1 MDESGGRGQPRSGN
15 DESAEPH
22 EGLPPRATDPAP
34 ADEQP
39 TDEHGPASARP
50 TRGPEP
56 AVPTAPAATPGNDS
70 APPRPTA
77 ADAAPDPRTADPAP
91 AGAGDKA
98 PEAGPDAAPPRAAAE
113 TPRPTPAPAEGEGD
127 GSPEAGPNPDRA
139 SAASPYTAPARAE
152 GDGDDAPEAGTHGDG
167 PHAAPARAGGG
178 GGGSPETG
186 THPDR
191 AHVDGPRAVA
201 GDTRVA
207 SASSAPGQ
215 GAGGGSP
222 ETGTHPDRAHVDG
235 PRAVAGDTG
244 VASASSAPGQ
254 GAGGGSPEADAHPDR
269 ACADGPRAAA
279 GDAGVAPAP
288 SAPGQGDGGG
298 SPEAGTHPDR
308 AYAGDQ
314 HAAPAAGRPEA
325 DRHAAPAAGRPAADP
340 LRKAPDHAPDAGDAQ
355 RREQPAAPGPVP
367 GHPNHRPETPAHGD
381 RPLAHSAD
389 GKGPAPQRPEPRGGL
404 LMGRPFGVPV
414 YVAPSWFLVA
424 ALITWVFGG
433 QLERVLPELGAA
445 RYLVSL
451 FFAVAFY
458 ASVLVHELAHTV
470 AALRFK
476 LPVRRIQLQ
485 FFGGVS
491 EIEKEAETPGR
502 EFVLAFVG
510 PLLSL
515 VLAGAFYAAAQTV
528 EPGTVPGVLLAG
540 LMISNL
546 IVAAFNLLPGLP
558 LDGGRMLRAVVW
570 KITGK
575 PMTGTVAAAWVGR
588 ALAVSVLI
596 GLPLLTQSGAL
607 GTDAADNVGMDTVL
621 DALLAAILAAII
633 WTGAGNSL
641 RMARLREHLPELRA
655 RALTRRAVPVET
667 DTPLSEALRRANAAG
682 ARALVVVDAD
692 GQPLSLVRE
701 AAIVGV
707 PEHRRP
713 WVAVSGL
720 AQDLTDGM
728 RVSAELSGEELLDAL
743 RATPATEY
751 LVVEET
757 GEIYGVLSAADVER
771 AFVKAMA
778 RPS

>member
-1 MDESGGRGQPRSGN
+1 RD
-15 DESAEPH
+15 
-22 EGLPPRATDPAP
+22 
-34 ADEQP
+34 
-39 TDEHGPASARP
+39 
-50 TRGPEP
+50 
-56 AVPTAPAATPGNDS
+56 
-70 APPRPTA
+70 
-77 ADAAPDPRTADPAP
+77 
-91 AGAGDKA
+91 
-98 PEAGPDAAPPRAAAE
+98 
-113 TPRPTPAPAEGEGD
+113 
-127 GSPEAGPNPDRA
+127 
-139 SAASPYTAPARAE
+139 
-152 GDGDDAPEAGTHGDG
+152 
-167 PHAAPARAGGG
+167 GGG
-178 GGGSPETG
+178 SDGGGSPE
-186 THPDR
+186 
-191 AHVDGPRAVA
+191 
-201 GDTRVA
+201 
-207 SASSAPGQ
+207 S
-215 GAGGGSP
+215 
-222 ETGTHPDRAHVDG
+222 
-235 PRAVAGDTG
+235 
-244 VASASSAPGQ
+244 
-254 GAGGGSPEADAHPDR
+254 DAHPDR
-269 ACADGPRAAA
+269 AYASGPPS
-279 GDAGVAPAP
+279 APAP
-288 SAPGQGDGGG
+288 DPGH
-298 SPEAGTHPDR
+298 SNH
-308 AYAGDQ
+308 
-314 HAAPAAGRPEA
+314 H
-325 DRHAAPAAGRPAADP
+325 
-340 LRKAPDHAPDAGDAQ
+340 
-355 RREQPAAPGPVP
+355 PGPSVP
-367 GHPNHRPETPAHGD
+367 DHGD

-515 VLAGAFYAAAQTV
+515 VLAGVFYAAVQTV

-575 PMTGTVAAAWVGR
+575 PMKGTIAAAWVGR

-607 GTDAADNVGMDTVL
+607 GTDAVDNVGMDTVL

-655 RALTRRAVPVET
+655 RTLTRRAVPVET
-667 DTPLSEALRRANAAG
+667 GTPLSEALRRANAAG
-682 ARALVVVDAD
+682 ARALVVVDTD

>member
-1 MDESGGRGQPRSGN
+1 MDVSGGSGQPRPGN
-15 DESAEPH
+15 DESAEPQA
-22 EGLPPRATDPAP
+22 G
-34 ADEQP
+34 
-39 TDEHGPASARP
+39 
-50 TRGPEP
+50 
-56 AVPTAPAATPGNDS
+56 PTAPATGSARPEPADSGPPGDRPADGPRTAGEAHGDPARTPADRSPTAGTDDTPATPTANTPGSGTPDPPTPAPGTHTQGAGPERSS
-70 APPRPTA
+70 ADVPGPESPGSAGPALQPPGVGTPGSEMPGSGTHAQGVGPESSGPEPSGVGVPGPESSGPEPSGVGVPGPESSGPEPSSADVPGPESPGSAGPAPEHAGAGTPAHGA
-77 ADAAPDPRTADPAP
+77 ATPETPARETPLRKAPSPGAQGEPSEGAAPAHGEPGRETPDDVTPERAPEPNPAPAPAPDPRTSQPPADDRPAHAP
-91 AGAGDKA
+91 AH
-98 PEAGPDAAPPRAAAE
+98 
-113 TPRPTPAPAEGEGD
+113 
-127 GSPEAGPNPDRA
+127 
-139 SAASPYTAPARAE
+139 
-152 GDGDDAPEAGTHGDG
+152 HG
-167 PHAAPARAGGG
+167 
-178 GGGSPETG
+178 
-186 THPDR
+186 
-191 AHVDGPRAVA
+191 
-201 GDTRVA
+201 
-207 SASSAPGQ
+207 
-215 GAGGGSP
+215 
-222 ETGTHPDRAHVDG
+222 
-235 PRAVAGDTG
+235 
-244 VASASSAPGQ
+244 
-254 GAGGGSPEADAHPDR
+254 
-269 ACADGPRAAA
+269 
-279 GDAGVAPAP
+279 
-288 SAPGQGDGGG
+288 
-298 SPEAGTHPDR
+298 
-308 AYAGDQ
+308 
-314 HAAPAAGRPEA
+314 
-325 DRHAAPAAGRPAADP
+325 
-340 LRKAPDHAPDAGDAQ
+340 
-355 RREQPAAPGPVP
+355 
-367 GHPNHRPETPAHGD
+367 HGD
-381 RPLAHSAD
+381 RDTHPGHGHTTAQHPRPDAHRD
-389 GKGPAPQRPEPRGGL
+389 GGTGPARPPQRKPEPGGGL

-433 QLERVLPELGAA
+433 QLDRVLPELGAA

-515 VLAGAFYAAAQTV
+515 VLAGVFYAALLPV
-528 EPGTVPGVLLAG
+528 EPDSVPGVLLAG

-546 IVAAFNLLPGLP
+546 LVAAFNLLPGLP

-575 PMTGTVAAAWVGR
+575 PMNGTIAAAWVGR
-588 ALAVSVLI
+588 ALAIAVLI
-596 GLPLLTQSGAL
+596 GLPLLTQSL
-607 GTDAADNVGMDTVL
+607 GSGAADDVGMDTVM

-655 RALTRRAVPVET
+655 RALTRRAVPVPG
-667 DTPLSEALRRANAAG
+667 DTPLSEALRRANASG
-682 ARALVVVDAD
+682 ARALVVVDPD
-692 GQPLSLVRE
+692 GAPVSLVRE

-713 WVAVSGL
+713 WVPVSTL

-743 RATPATEY
+743 RANPATEY

>member
-1 MDESGGRGQPRSGN
+1 MDESGGSGQPRSGDDN
-15 DESAEPH
+15 PAGHHAAPTNPASDATTTPPRQHPTAEPPHPGTEKPGTEKPGTDKHEEPEAAPAGPASGSAEESADATADAAREPDTGASAPDTNADADS
-22 EGLPPRATDPAP
+22 EQRATGGARHEDRPVGGPDFGKAPAP
-34 ADEQP
+34 ADDHERAHAHSG
-39 TDEHGPASARP
+39 THGPA
-50 TRGPEP
+50 PE
-56 AVPTAPAATPGNDS
+56 
-70 APPRPTA
+70 
-77 ADAAPDPRTADPAP
+77 
-91 AGAGDKA
+91 
-98 PEAGPDAAPPRAAAE
+98 
-113 TPRPTPAPAEGEGD
+113 
-127 GSPEAGPNPDRA
+127 
-139 SAASPYTAPARAE
+139 
-152 GDGDDAPEAGTHGDG
+152 
-167 PHAAPARAGGG
+167 
-178 GGGSPETG
+178 
-186 THPDR
+186 
-191 AHVDGPRAVA
+191 
-201 GDTRVA
+201 
-207 SASSAPGQ
+207 
-215 GAGGGSP
+215 
-222 ETGTHPDRAHVDG
+222 
-235 PRAVAGDTG
+235 
-244 VASASSAPGQ
+244 
-254 GAGGGSPEADAHPDR
+254 
-269 ACADGPRAAA
+269 
-279 GDAGVAPAP
+279 
-288 SAPGQGDGGG
+288 
-298 SPEAGTHPDR
+298 
-308 AYAGDQ
+308 
-314 HAAPAAGRPEA
+314 
-325 DRHAAPAAGRPAADP
+325 
-340 LRKAPDHAPDAGDAQ
+340 
-355 RREQPAAPGPVP
+355 
-367 GHPNHRPETPAHGD
+367 
-381 RPLAHSAD
+381 
-389 GKGPAPQRPEPRGGL
+389 RPEPGGGL
-404 LMGRPFGVPV
+404 LMGRLFGVPV

-433 QLERVLPELGAA
+433 QLDRVLPELGAA

-470 AALRFK
+470 AAIRFK

-515 VLAGAFYAAAQTV
+515 VLAGVFYVAMLAV

-546 IVAAFNLLPGLP
+546 IVAVFNLLPGLP

-575 PMTGTVAAAWVGR
+575 PMSGTIAAAWVGR

-596 GLPLLTQSGAL
+596 GLPLLTQSGLL
-607 GTDAADNVGMDTVL
+607 GSDAVDNVGMDTVM

-641 RMARLREHLPELRA
+641 RVARLREHLPELRA
-655 RALTRRAVPVET
+655 RTLTRRAVPVPT
-667 DTPLSEALRRANAAG
+667 DTPLSEALRRANEAG

-692 GQPLSLVRE
+692 GTPISLVRE

-720 AQDLTDGM
+720 AQELTDGM
-728 RVSAELSGEELLDAL
+728 RVSAELAGEDLLEAL
-743 RATPATEY
+743 RAHPATEY

-778 RPS
+778 RP

>member
-1 MDESGGRGQPRSGN
+1 MDVSGASGQPRSG
-15 DESAEPH
+15 D
-22 EGLPPRATDPAP
+22 D
-34 ADEQP
+34 QP
-39 TDEHGPASARP
+39 TDH
-50 TRGPEP
+50 P
-56 AVPTAPAATPGNDS
+56 AVPTPPPPAAEAPAPTEDGPDTDTAATPDS
-70 APPRPTA
+70 NTPASNTPGPEAARAEEPEDETPDTTAATAPKTKTHETGADEAGADQAEADRAGADRAGADKAGADKAGADEAAADGAKIPESAPDTAGTHETHRTLAHTEPPTGPAPGMAKGEPPRP
-77 ADAAPDPRTADPAP
+77 PKEP
-91 AGAGDKA
+91 
-98 PEAGPDAAPPRAAAE
+98 
-113 TPRPTPAPAEGEGD
+113 
-127 GSPEAGPNPDRA
+127 
-139 SAASPYTAPARAE
+139 
-152 GDGDDAPEAGTHGDG
+152 
-167 PHAAPARAGGG
+167 GGG
-178 GGGSPETG
+178 I
-186 THPDR
+186 
-191 AHVDGPRAVA
+191 
-201 GDTRVA
+201 
-207 SASSAPGQ
+207 
-215 GAGGGSP
+215 
-222 ETGTHPDRAHVDG
+222 
-235 PRAVAGDTG
+235 
-244 VASASSAPGQ
+244 
-254 GAGGGSPEADAHPDR
+254 
-269 ACADGPRAAA
+269 
-279 GDAGVAPAP
+279 
-288 SAPGQGDGGG
+288 
-298 SPEAGTHPDR
+298 
-308 AYAGDQ
+308 
-314 HAAPAAGRPEA
+314 
-325 DRHAAPAAGRPAADP
+325 
-340 LRKAPDHAPDAGDAQ
+340 
-355 RREQPAAPGPVP
+355 
-367 GHPNHRPETPAHGD
+367 
-381 RPLAHSAD
+381 
-389 GKGPAPQRPEPRGGL
+389 

-433 QLERVLPELGAA
+433 QLDRVLPELGAA

-470 AALRFK
+470 AAIRFK

-515 VLAGAFYAAAQTV
+515 VLAGLFYLAMKPVQ
-528 EPGTVPGVLLAG
+528 PGTVPGVLLAG
-540 LMISNL
+540 LMVSNL

-575 PMTGTVAAAWVGR
+575 PMSGTVAAAWVGR
-588 ALAVSVLI
+588 ALAVAVLV
-596 GLPLLTQSGAL
+596 GLPLLNSSGGL
-607 GTDAADNVGMDTVL
+607 GGGTEESGGMNTVT

-655 RALTRRAVPVET
+655 RTLTRRAVPVET

-692 GQPLSLVRE
+692 GHPLSLVRE
-701 AAIVGV
+701 SAIVGV

-713 WVAVSGL
+713 WVPVSGL
-720 AQDLTDGM
+720 AQDLTDDM

-743 RATPATEY
+743 RAAPATEY
-751 LVVEET
+751 LVVETT

>member
-1 MDESGGRGQPRSGN
+1 MDESGGSGQPRSG
-15 DESAEPH
+15 
-22 EGLPPRATDPAP
+22 
-34 ADEQP
+34 
-39 TDEHGPASARP
+39 TDEATERHGEQR
-50 TRGPEP
+50 
-56 AVPTAPAATPGNDS
+56 
-70 APPRPTA
+70 
-77 ADAAPDPRTADPAP
+77 
-91 AGAGDKA
+91 
-98 PEAGPDAAPPRAAAE
+98 
-113 TPRPTPAPAEGEGD
+113 
-127 GSPEAGPNPDRA
+127 
-139 SAASPYTAPARAE
+139 
-152 GDGDDAPEAGTHGDG
+152 
-167 PHAAPARAGGG
+167 
-178 GGGSPETG
+178 
-186 THPDR
+186 
-191 AHVDGPRAVA
+191 
-201 GDTRVA
+201 
-207 SASSAPGQ
+207 
-215 GAGGGSP
+215 
-222 ETGTHPDRAHVDG
+222 
-235 PRAVAGDTG
+235 
-244 VASASSAPGQ
+244 
-254 GAGGGSPEADAHPDR
+254 
-269 ACADGPRAAA
+269 
-279 GDAGVAPAP
+279 AP
-288 SAPGQGDGGG
+288 SAPAADATRPGPERSEHPTGPTPPTTPGT
-298 SPEAGTHPDR
+298 PEAAPSPDGPHDSARGAATHGDSSSGAEDGAEDGAEAPGDSRDR
-308 AYAGDQ
+308 AE
-314 HAAPAAGRPEA
+314 APAGPGFPSDSSDEA
-325 DRHAAPAAGRPAADP
+325 DARHGSSAAG
-340 LRKAPDHAPDAGDAQ
+340 
-355 RREQPAAPGPVP
+355 QP
-367 GHPNHRPETPAHGD
+367 HPEPEHPRA
-381 RPLAHSAD
+381 LAHSGTGTGT
-389 GKGPAPQRPEPRGGL
+389 GKTQPPRRGREPGGGL

-433 QLERVLPELGAA
+433 QLDRVLPELGAL

-502 EFVLAFVG
+502 EFVLSFVG

-515 VLAGAFYAAAQTV
+515 VLSGVFYLAMLAV

-575 PMTGTVAAAWVGR
+575 PMSGTIAAAWVGR

-607 GTDAADNVGMDTVL
+607 GATQDNIGGMDTVT

-655 RALTRRAVPVET
+655 RSLTRRAVPVET
-667 DTPLSEALRRANAAG
+667 STPLSEALRRANDAG
-682 ARALVVVDAD
+682 ARALVVVDAN
-692 GQPLSLVRE
+692 GEPLSLVRE

-728 RVSAELSGEELLDAL
+728 RVSAELAGEALLDTL

-751 LVVEET
+751 LVVEDS

>member
-1 MDESGGRGQPRSGN
+1 
-15 DESAEPH
+15 
-22 EGLPPRATDPAP
+22 
-34 ADEQP
+34 
-39 TDEHGPASARP
+39 
-50 TRGPEP
+50 
-56 AVPTAPAATPGNDS
+56 
-70 APPRPTA
+70 
-77 ADAAPDPRTADPAP
+77 
-91 AGAGDKA
+91 
-98 PEAGPDAAPPRAAAE
+98 
-113 TPRPTPAPAEGEGD
+113 
-127 GSPEAGPNPDRA
+127 
-139 SAASPYTAPARAE
+139 
-152 GDGDDAPEAGTHGDG
+152 
-167 PHAAPARAGGG
+167 
-178 GGGSPETG
+178 
-186 THPDR
+186 
-191 AHVDGPRAVA
+191 
-201 GDTRVA
+201 
-207 SASSAPGQ
+207 
-215 GAGGGSP
+215 
-222 ETGTHPDRAHVDG
+222 
-235 PRAVAGDTG
+235 
-244 VASASSAPGQ
+244 
-254 GAGGGSPEADAHPDR
+254 
-269 ACADGPRAAA
+269 
-279 GDAGVAPAP
+279 
-288 SAPGQGDGGG
+288 
-298 SPEAGTHPDR
+298 
-308 AYAGDQ
+308 
-314 HAAPAAGRPEA
+314 
-325 DRHAAPAAGRPAADP
+325 
-340 LRKAPDHAPDAGDAQ
+340 
-355 RREQPAAPGPVP
+355 
-367 GHPNHRPETPAHGD
+367 
-381 RPLAHSAD
+381 
-389 GKGPAPQRPEPRGGL
+389 
-404 LMGRPFGVPV
+404 MGRPFGVPV

-433 QLERVLPELGAA
+433 QLDRVLPELGAL

-502 EFVLAFVG
+502 EFVLSFVG

-515 VLAGAFYAAAQTV
+515 VLSGLFYLAMLAV

-570 KITGK
+570 KITGR
-575 PMTGTVAAAWVGR
+575 PMSGTIAAAWVGR

-596 GLPLLTQSGAL
+596 GLPLLTQSGVL
-607 GTDAADNVGMDTVL
+607 GATQDHVGGMDTVT

-655 RALTRRAVPVET
+655 RSLTRRAVPVET
-667 DTPLSEALRRANAAG
+667 STPLSEALRRANEAG

-692 GQPLSLVRE
+692 GEPLSLVRE

-728 RVSAELSGEELLDAL
+728 RVSAELAGEALLDTL

-751 LVVEET
+751 LVVEDS

>member
-1 MDESGGRGQPRSGN
+1 MDESGGSGQPRSGT
-15 DESAEPH
+15 DESTERRADRRAP
-22 EGLPPRATDPAP
+22 ATDPARPDPAPTAEQATDADDAATSGEAAQQAQDATADDAATRLGP
-34 ADEQP
+34 ADAP
-39 TDEHGPASARP
+39 HTPAAHN
-50 TRGPEP
+50 
-56 AVPTAPAATPGNDS
+56 PTAPVSPSEPGAETPPAHEPAHAPTQEPAHAPDS
-70 APPRPTA
+70 DRRPSPQSPTTPDQQPTAPYPHHTPDTHDRTLAHSGTTKGQPPPRP
-77 ADAAPDPRTADPAP
+77 
-91 AGAGDKA
+91 K
-98 PEAGPDAAPPRAAAE
+98 
-113 TPRPTPAPAEGEGD
+113 
-127 GSPEAGPNPDRA
+127 
-139 SAASPYTAPARAE
+139 
-152 GDGDDAPEAGTHGDG
+152 
-167 PHAAPARAGGG
+167 
-178 GGGSPETG
+178 
-186 THPDR
+186 
-191 AHVDGPRAVA
+191 
-201 GDTRVA
+201 
-207 SASSAPGQ
+207 
-215 GAGGGSP
+215 
-222 ETGTHPDRAHVDG
+222 
-235 PRAVAGDTG
+235 
-244 VASASSAPGQ
+244 
-254 GAGGGSPEADAHPDR
+254 
-269 ACADGPRAAA
+269 
-279 GDAGVAPAP
+279 
-288 SAPGQGDGGG
+288 
-298 SPEAGTHPDR
+298 
-308 AYAGDQ
+308 
-314 HAAPAAGRPEA
+314 
-325 DRHAAPAAGRPAADP
+325 
-340 LRKAPDHAPDAGDAQ
+340 
-355 RREQPAAPGPVP
+355 
-367 GHPNHRPETPAHGD
+367 
-381 RPLAHSAD
+381 
-389 GKGPAPQRPEPRGGL
+389 EPRGGL

-433 QLERVLPELGAA
+433 QLDRVLPELGAA

-515 VLAGAFYAAAQTV
+515 VLAGVFYAAMQPV

-558 LDGGRMLRAVVW
+558 LDGGRMLRAIVW

-575 PMTGTVAAAWVGR
+575 PMTGTIAAAWVGR
-588 ALAVSVLI
+588 ALAVSVLV
-596 GLPLLTQSGAL
+596 GLPWLTQSGAL
-607 GTDAADNVGMDTVL
+607 GSDAVDNVGMDTVM

-655 RALTRRAVPVET
+655 RTLTRRAVPVET

-692 GQPLSLVRE
+692 GNPLSLVRE

-720 AQDLTDGM
+720 AQDLTDDM
-728 RVSAELSGEELLDAL
+728 RVSAELAGEDLLDAL
-743 RATPATEY
+743 RAAPATEY

-778 RPS
+778 RPN

>member
-1 MDESGGRGQPRSGN
+1 MDESGGSGQPRSGT
-15 DESAEPH
+15 DRPAEPH
-22 EGLPPRATDPAP
+22 AGPPARTTDPHDNGTPAAPTHTDDATPAAATGEPAPGDDTAAQDTPKDAGTESPGTDTDGPETAVPSDAPTDPEHPQPPADPQHPDASADSPHPQASVDSPHPRASVDSPHPHASVDPPHPHAS
-34 ADEQP
+34 ADSP
-39 TDEHGPASARP
+39 HPPASANP
-50 TRGPEP
+50 PHPP
-56 AVPTAPAATPGNDS
+56 AS
-70 APPRPTA
+70 EEH
-77 ADAAPDPRTADPAP
+77 RT
-91 AGAGDKA
+91 
-98 PEAGPDAAPPRAAAE
+98 
-113 TPRPTPAPAEGEGD
+113 
-127 GSPEAGPNPDRA
+127 
-139 SAASPYTAPARAE
+139 
-152 GDGDDAPEAGTHGDG
+152 
-167 PHAAPARAGGG
+167 
-178 GGGSPETG
+178 
-186 THPDR
+186 
-191 AHVDGPRAVA
+191 
-201 GDTRVA
+201 
-207 SASSAPGQ
+207 
-215 GAGGGSP
+215 
-222 ETGTHPDRAHVDG
+222 
-235 PRAVAGDTG
+235 
-244 VASASSAPGQ
+244 
-254 GAGGGSPEADAHPDR
+254 
-269 ACADGPRAAA
+269 
-279 GDAGVAPAP
+279 
-288 SAPGQGDGGG
+288 
-298 SPEAGTHPDR
+298 
-308 AYAGDQ
+308 
-314 HAAPAAGRPEA
+314 
-325 DRHAAPAAGRPAADP
+325 
-340 LRKAPDHAPDAGDAQ
+340 
-355 RREQPAAPGPVP
+355 
-367 GHPNHRPETPAHGD
+367 
-381 RPLAHSAD
+381 LAHSGA
-389 GKGPAPQRPEPRGGL
+389 APKNPPPQQPQPRGGL

-515 VLAGAFYAAAQTV
+515 VLAGVFYVAMQPV

-575 PMTGTVAAAWVGR
+575 PMSGTIAAAWVGR
-588 ALAVSVLI
+588 ALAVCVLI

-607 GTDAADNVGMDTVL
+607 GSSAEDNVGMDTVM

-655 RALTRRAVPVET
+655 RTLTRRAVPVET
-667 DTPLSEALRRANAAG
+667 DTPLSEALRRANDAG
-682 ARALVVVDAD
+682 ARALVVVDAE
-692 GQPLSLVRE
+692 GTPLSLVRE

-728 RVSAELSGEELLDAL
+728 RVSAELAGEDLLDAL
-743 RATPATEY
+743 RAAPATEY

>member
-1 MDESGGRGQPRSGN
+1 MDESGGSAQPRSGN
-15 DESAEPH
+15 DEPTEH
-22 EGLPPRATDPAP
+22 AT
-34 ADEQP
+34 
-39 TDEHGPASARP
+39 G
-50 TRGPEP
+50 
-56 AVPTAPAATPGNDS
+56 AT
-70 APPRPTA
+70 T
-77 ADAAPDPRTADPAP
+77 
-91 AGAGDKA
+91 
-98 PEAGPDAAPPRAAAE
+98 
-113 TPRPTPAPAEGEGD
+113 
-127 GSPEAGPNPDRA
+127 
-139 SAASPYTAPARAE
+139 
-152 GDGDDAPEAGTHGDG
+152 
-167 PHAAPARAGGG
+167 
-178 GGGSPETG
+178 
-186 THPDR
+186 
-191 AHVDGPRAVA
+191 
-201 GDTRVA
+201 
-207 SASSAPGQ
+207 
-215 GAGGGSP
+215 
-222 ETGTHPDRAHVDG
+222 
-235 PRAVAGDTG
+235 
-244 VASASSAPGQ
+244 
-254 GAGGGSPEADAHPDR
+254 
-269 ACADGPRAAA
+269 
-279 GDAGVAPAP
+279 
-288 SAPGQGDGGG
+288 
-298 SPEAGTHPDR
+298 
-308 AYAGDQ
+308 
-314 HAAPAAGRPEA
+314 
-325 DRHAAPAAGRPAADP
+325 PAADP
-340 LRKAPDHAPDAGDAQ
+340 GTPEPKHDDTPHNGTERPIRNHENPGTSSKNDTKPTTSPEPATPDHSGTPVPSGTTQTD
-355 RREQPAAPGPVP
+355 RNEPGPP
-367 GHPNHRPETPAHGD
+367 SGPTASDSPPST
-381 RPLAHSAD
+381 S
-389 GKGPAPQRPEPRGGL
+389 PAPQDGLSAPGSDTPTIDSASPSTDSAPHDGPLAPASGAPSGDSTPPDDTSAGTSGTPSTSPAPHDGLSAPGSGTPFAGSAPHEAAPASETGTQSADSAADNAPSTPVSGTPSTSPTPHADTDTATGTPDKATAPHDTPHADRAPDRPHAHTEPHAHTGAPTPPDARPGGTAMPKGRPPQRPKEPGGGL

-433 QLERVLPELGAA
+433 QLDRVLPELGAA
-445 RYLVSL
+445 RYLVAL

-458 ASVLVHELAHTV
+458 GSVLVHELAHTV

-515 VLAGAFYAAAQTV
+515 ILSGIFYLAMQPV

-540 LMISNL
+540 LMVSNL

-570 KITGK
+570 KITGR
-575 PMTGTVAAAWVGR
+575 PMSGTIAAAWVGR

-596 GLPLLTQSGAL
+596 GLPLLTQTGAL
-607 GTDAADNVGMDTVL
+607 GTNTEDISGMDTVT

-641 RMARLREHLPELRA
+641 RMARLREHLPDLRA
-655 RALTRRAVPVET
+655 RNLTRRAVPVET
-667 DTPLSEALRRANAAG
+667 NTPLSEALRRANAAG

-713 WVAVSGL
+713 WVSVSGL

-728 RVSAELSGEELLDAL
+728 RVSAELAGEDLLDTL

-778 RPS
+778 RPN

>member
-1 MDESGGRGQPRSGN
+1 MDESGGRGRPRSGN
-15 DESAEPH
+15 DESAERHARPAA
-22 EGLPPRATDPAP
+22 RAAEPTP

-39 TDEHGPASARP
+39 TDERLFTPEEPTPASEPTGPATPADTPATPPDAVRDDSAADRP
-50 TRGPEP
+50 ARGDETPAEPDANRPPEGAP
-56 AVPTAPAATPGNDS
+56 HPDRADAENPHTAPA
-70 APPRPTA
+70 
-77 ADAAPDPRTADPAP
+77 DAAVPQ
-91 AGAGDKA
+91 
-98 PEAGPDAAPPRAAAE
+98 
-113 TPRPTPAPAEGEGD
+113 
-127 GSPEAGPNPDRA
+127 
-139 SAASPYTAPARAE
+139 TAPARGE
-152 GDGDDAPEAGTHGDG
+152 RDGGDAPEGD
-167 PHAAPARAGGG
+167 
-178 GGGSPETG
+178 
-186 THPDR
+186 
-191 AHVDGPRAVA
+191 
-201 GDTRVA
+201 
-207 SASSAPGQ
+207 
-215 GAGGGSP
+215 
-222 ETGTHPDRAHVDG
+222 
-235 PRAVAGDTG
+235 
-244 VASASSAPGQ
+244 
-254 GAGGGSPEADAHPDR
+254 
-269 ACADGPRAAA
+269 
-279 GDAGVAPAP
+279 
-288 SAPGQGDGGG
+288 
-298 SPEAGTHPDR
+298 THPDR
-308 AYAGDQ
+308 AYADDR
-314 HAAPAAGRPEA
+314 HTAPAPTDADVPQTAPARGERDGGDAPEGDAHPDRAYASGPHPAPAPGRPEA
-325 DRHAAPAAGRPAADP
+325 DRLHKAPAP
-340 LRKAPDHAPDAGDAQ
+340 
-355 RREQPAAPGPVP
+355 APGPGDDNRP
-367 GHPNHRPETPAHGD
+367 QQPSAPAPGTGHPNHHPAPSAPAHGD
-381 RPLAHSAD
+381 RHLAHSAD

-424 ALITWVFGG
+424 ALITWVFGD

-515 VLAGAFYAAAQTV
+515 VLAGIFYAAVQTV

-575 PMTGTVAAAWVGR
+575 PMKGTIAAAWVGR

-607 GTDAADNVGMDTVL
+607 GTDAVDNVGMDTVL

-655 RALTRRAVPVET
+655 RALTRRAVPVES

-682 ARALVVVDAD
+682 ARALVVVDPD
-692 GQPLSLVRE
+692 GKPLSLVRE

>member
-1 MDESGGRGQPRSGN
+1 MVESGGTGRPRPDN
-15 DESAEPH
+15 EQSAEHPAT
-22 EGLPPRATDPAP
+22 PASPATDLAQTPDPGTPGPATPDREPAP
-34 ADEQP
+34 ATSEAP
-39 TDEHGPASARP
+39 EPGGAASAEAASADGGNAP
-50 TRGPEP
+50 QGP
-56 AVPTAPAATPGNDS
+56 S
-70 APPRPTA
+70 APGDDHRVP
-77 ADAAPDPRTADPAP
+77 DANGDAEADPETGAEADP
-91 AGAGDKA
+91 ETGAEADPETGAGAGNGNGTGA
-98 PEAGPDAAPPRAAAE
+98 AAGTGTGTAAE
-113 TPRPTPAPAEGEGD
+113 TGQPVPPAPTPAPA
-127 GSPEAGPNPDRA
+127 PMLP
-139 SAASPYTAPARAE
+139 
-152 GDGDDAPEAGTHGDG
+152 
-167 PHAAPARAGGG
+167 
-178 GGGSPETG
+178 
-186 THPDR
+186 
-191 AHVDGPRAVA
+191 
-201 GDTRVA
+201 
-207 SASSAPGQ
+207 
-215 GAGGGSP
+215 
-222 ETGTHPDRAHVDG
+222 
-235 PRAVAGDTG
+235 
-244 VASASSAPGQ
+244 
-254 GAGGGSPEADAHPDR
+254 
-269 ACADGPRAAA
+269 
-279 GDAGVAPAP
+279 
-288 SAPGQGDGGG
+288 
-298 SPEAGTHPDR
+298 
-308 AYAGDQ
+308 
-314 HAAPAAGRPEA
+314 
-325 DRHAAPAAGRPAADP
+325 
-340 LRKAPDHAPDAGDAQ
+340 
-355 RREQPAAPGPVP
+355 
-367 GHPNHRPETPAHGD
+367 
-381 RPLAHSAD
+381 
-389 GKGPAPQRPEPRGGL
+389 KGPPPQRPPEQPRGGL

-424 ALITWVFGG
+424 ALITWVFGN
-433 QLERVLPELGAA
+433 QLDRVLPELGAL

-458 ASVLVHELAHTV
+458 ASVLIHELAHTI

-502 EFVLAFVG
+502 EFWLAFVG

-515 VLAGAFYAAAQTV
+515 VLAGLFYLAMQPV

-546 IVAAFNLLPGLP
+546 IVAIFNLLPGLP

-570 KITGK
+570 KLTGK
-575 PMTGTVAAAWVGR
+575 PMNGTIAAAWVGR

-607 GTDAADNVGMDTVL
+607 GSSAEDSVGMDTVT

-655 RALTRRAVPVET
+655 RTLTRRAVPVET
-667 DTPLSEALRRANAAG
+667 HTPLSEALRRANDAG
-682 ARALVVVDAD
+682 ARALVVVDAHGD
-692 GQPLSLVRE
+692 PLSLVRE

-728 RVSAELSGEELLDAL
+728 RVSAELAGEDLLDVL

-757 GEIYGVLSAADVER
+757 GEIFGVLSAADVER

>member
-1 MDESGGRGQPRSGN
+1 MDESGGSGQPRSGT
-15 DESAEPH
+15 DESTERRADRRDPATEPAR
-22 EGLPPRATDPAP
+22 PDPAP
-34 ADEQP
+34 TAEQP
-39 TDEHGPASARP
+39 ADDRPLGTDRGDTAQETTQPPRHAEDRSENDAPRGADSDAEATDGEAAQQPQGTPVNDTATPPAPTHAAHHPTPPASS
-50 TRGPEP
+50 EP
-56 AVPTAPAATPGNDS
+56 QPQT
-70 APPRPTA
+70 
-77 ADAAPDPRTADPAP
+77 
-91 AGAGDKA
+91 
-98 PEAGPDAAPPRAAAE
+98 
-113 TPRPTPAPAEGEGD
+113 
-127 GSPEAGPNPDRA
+127 
-139 SAASPYTAPARAE
+139 
-152 GDGDDAPEAGTHGDG
+152 
-167 PHAAPARAGGG
+167 
-178 GGGSPETG
+178 
-186 THPDR
+186 
-191 AHVDGPRAVA
+191 
-201 GDTRVA
+201 
-207 SASSAPGQ
+207 
-215 GAGGGSP
+215 
-222 ETGTHPDRAHVDG
+222 
-235 PRAVAGDTG
+235 
-244 VASASSAPGQ
+244 
-254 GAGGGSPEADAHPDR
+254 
-269 ACADGPRAAA
+269 
-279 GDAGVAPAP
+279 
-288 SAPGQGDGGG
+288 
-298 SPEAGTHPDR
+298 
-308 AYAGDQ
+308 
-314 HAAPAAGRPEA
+314 
-325 DRHAAPAAGRPAADP
+325 
-340 LRKAPDHAPDAGDAQ
+340 APDHAPTHAPDA
-355 RREQPAAPGPVP
+355 
-367 GHPNHRPETPAHGD
+367 HD
-381 RPLAHSAD
+381 RTLAHSSTT
-389 GKGPAPQRPEPRGGL
+389 KGQPPQRPKEPRGGL

-433 QLERVLPELGAA
+433 QLDRVLPELGAA

-515 VLAGAFYAAAQTV
+515 VLAGVFYAAMQPV

-558 LDGGRMLRAVVW
+558 LDGGRMLRAIVW

-575 PMTGTVAAAWVGR
+575 PMIGTIAAAWVGR
-588 ALAVSVLI
+588 ALAVSVLV
-596 GLPLLTQSGAL
+596 GLPWLTQSGAL
-607 GTDAADNVGMDTVL
+607 GSDAVDNVGMDTVM

-655 RALTRRAVPVET
+655 RTLTRRAVPVET

-692 GQPLSLVRE
+692 GNPLSLVRE

-728 RVSAELSGEELLDAL
+728 RLSAELAGEDLLDAL
-743 RATPATEY
+743 RAAPATEY

-778 RPS
+778 RPA